1 MFRSS
6 ATAAVLIC
14 LAAFSTL
21 VWSKNY
27 AQLGNAAFEE
37 DKFQEAIGHYQE
49 ALNIKPSFAVYVNL
63 GHCYARLE
71 QWADAAEAYQAAIE
85 LDAESGTADVWRFL
99 GQAWYNSDQFQRA
112 MDAFF
117 KAVSLEPDHQ
127 GYVWIARCMI
137 ELEQWIQAQSV
148 LLGRLGQ
155 NPHDTEALELLAFVV
170 SQQGDWLGVI
180 DVYRQ
185 LITAAPRRTKYRI
198 ALANALAANGQN
210 QQAIDVLEFAWRVDR
225 SSAEQINRLLADL
238 YLAEDM
244 PQEAAASYARLIAAM
259 DEPSAEDCY
268 RLGAAYFQ
276 SGELLSAENAFK
288 RMRQA
293 DPTSYKAEL
302 YLGHIAAERDSFER
316 AQLQYQAAI
325 GKNPT
330 SAEGFLALANLQM
343 KNQEYAGAAKS
354 FAKAIRLG
362 DNRPQV
368 HRNHILALMR
378 QHNDEQ
384 TEAALKSALAD
395 HPSEEQL
402 LRLLDRYVEQITPK

>member
-1 MFRSS
+1 VFRSS
-6 ATAAVLIC
+6 TIVAVLIC
-14 LAAFSTL
+14 LAVFSTSA
-21 VWSKNY
+21 WSKSY

-37 DKFQEAIGHYQE
+37 DKFREAIDHYQQ

-71 QWADAAEAYQAAIE
+71 QWADAAGAYQAAIE
-85 LDAESGTADVWRFL
+85 LDAESVTADVWRFL
-99 GQAWYNSDQFQRA
+99 GQARYNSDQFQRA

-155 NPHDTEALELLAFVV
+155 NPHDTETLELLAFVV
-170 SQQGDWLGVI
+170 SQQGDWRGVI

-185 LITAAPRRTKYRI
+185 LITAAPQRTKYRI
-198 ALANALAANGQN
+198 ALANALVANGQN
-210 QQAIDVLEFAWRVDR
+210 RQAIDVLEFAWRVDR

-244 PQEAAASYARLIAAM
+244 PQEAAASYAKLIAAL
-259 DEPSAEDCY
+259 DEPSAEDYY

-276 SGELLSAENAFK
+276 SGELPSAEKAFQS
-288 RMRQA
+288 MRQA
-293 DPTSYKAEL
+293 DPAGYKAEL

-343 KNQEYAGAAKS
+343 KNQEYAGAAAN
-354 FAKAIRLG
+354 FAEAFRLG

-368 HRNHILALMR
+368 HYNRIRALMR
-378 QHNDEQ
+378 QHNNEQ
-384 TEAALKSALAD
+384 TEAALKTALAE
-395 HPSEEQL
+395 HPSDEWL
-402 LRLLDRYVEQITPK
+402 LRLLDRYVERMTPK